1 MNAKSK
7 EIIEELKGIVMD
19 LHRSASQLDYA
30 IQNIEELDGIKDM
43 EFVSV
48 SVKHH
53 YNYRN
58 DYKIHK
64 QYHNI
69 EERELDIWKRLIESL
84 KEESQ

>member
-19 LHRSASQLDYA
+19 LHRSASQLDNT
-30 IQNIEELDGIKDM
+30 IQNIEDMDDTKDM
-43 EFVSV
+43 EFVSTFIRY
-48 SVKHH
+48 HC
-53 YNYRN
+53 NYRN
-58 DYKIHK
+58 DYKMKK

-69 EERELDIWKRLIESL
+69 EEREIDIWIKLLESL